1 MDWSAWLVSPLARRV
16 VRQELVTVVLKTILS
31 AVKDSAS
38 PSLARLGR
46 ILEIPAA
53 WSVLLN
59 VSPVQAKAAAA
70 DAKLE
75 AN

>member
-1 MDWSAWLVSPLARRV
+1 MDWCAWLVSPLARRAV
-16 VRQELVTVVLKTILS
+16 PQGDVTAVLKTRLS

-46 ILEIPAA
+46 IREIPAVRN
-53 WSVLLN
+53 VLLN

-70 DAKLE
+70 DAQLE